1 MKTCFLF
8 MILSILT
15 SCSMQKTK
23 GVSLEQAL
31 SMSGENQAE
40 LEKVLEYYKNDSIK
54 LEAARYL
61 IRNMPFHF
69 SRMEYF
75 VSPEGERYVPD
86 IRNFTDNQ
94 AVKRH
99 CDSLQEKGYT
109 IRKEIVYDIK
119 ALHSDYLIRNI
130 DLAFQAWQKPW
141 AKDISFEGFC
151 RYILP
156 SRAEVEPASDMR
168 QELMEYYL
176 PLIDSGKARNAFEA
190 CMIINK
196 QFINDLKYKE
206 TGRSLLPVPDSIV
219 RHVPQPRH
227 EHDQPSDSLFQSDL
241 QVFVERIFGTSRHP
255 FLPVCCVPCCEIPA
269 LRLRVCRRES
279 A

>member
-1 MKTCFLF
+1 MYP
-8 MILSILT
+8 T
-15 SCSMQKTK
+15 S
-23 GVSLEQAL
+23 G
-31 SMSGENQAE
+31 
-40 LEKVLEYYKNDSIK
+40 I
-54 LEAARYL
+54 
-61 IRNMPFHF
+61 
-69 SRMEYF
+69 SRTT
-75 VSPEGERYVPD
+75 SR
-86 IRNFTDNQ
+86 
-94 AVKRH
+94 KRH

-156 SRAEVEPASDMR
+156 YRAEVEPASDMR

-206 TGRSLLPVPDSIV
+206 TGQPFYRLWKRLFGPVSENATLYAI
-219 RHVPQPRH
+219 
-227 EHDQPSDSLFQSDL
+227 
-241 QVFVERIFGTSRHP
+241 SRQW
-255 FLPVCCVPCCEIPA
+255 PCA
-269 LRLRVCRRES
+269 LS
-279 A
+279 AYR

>member
-1 MKTCFLF
+1 
-8 MILSILT
+8 
-15 SCSMQKTK
+15 MQKTK

-119 ALHSDYLIRNI
+119 ALRSDYLIRNI

-156 SRAEVEPASDMR
+156 YRAEVEPASDMR

-196 QFINDLKYKE
+196 QFINDLK
-206 TGRSLLPVPDSIV
+206 
-219 RHVPQPRH
+219 
-227 EHDQPSDSLFQSDL
+227 
-241 QVFVERIFGTSRHP
+241 
-255 FLPVCCVPCCEIPA
+255 
-269 LRLRVCRRES
+269 
-279 A
+279 

>member
-1 MKTCFLF
+1 
-8 MILSILT
+8 
-15 SCSMQKTK
+15 
-23 GVSLEQAL
+23 
-31 SMSGENQAE
+31 
-40 LEKVLEYYKNDSIK
+40 
-54 LEAARYL
+54 
-61 IRNMPFHF
+61 MPFHF

-130 DLAFQAWQKPW
+130 DLAFQAWQNLGLKIFRLRIFAVTYFP
-141 AKDISFEGFC
+141 
-151 RYILP
+151 Y
-156 SRAEVEPASDMR
+156 RAEVEPASDMR

-196 QFINDLKYKE
+196 QFINDFK
-206 TGRSLLPVPDSIV
+206 I
-219 RHVPQPRH
+219 
-227 EHDQPSDSLFQSDL
+227 
-241 QVFVERIFGTSRHP
+241 
-255 FLPVCCVPCCEIPA
+255 
-269 LRLRVCRRES
+269 
-279 A
+279 

>member
-23 GVSLEQAL
+23 GVSLEHAL
-31 SMSGENQAE
+31 SMAGENRVE
-40 LEKVLEYYKNDSIK
+40 LEKVLEYYKNDSLK
-54 LEAARYL
+54 LEAARFL

-69 SRMEYF
+69 SRMESF
-75 VSPEGERYVPD
+75 VSTEGERYVPD

-99 CDSLQEKGYT
+99 CDSLQGKGYT

-156 SRAEVEPASDMR
+156 YRAEVEPASDMR
-168 QELMEYYL
+168 RELMDYYL

-206 TGRSLLPVPDSIV
+206 TGFHS
-219 RHVPQPRH
+219 
-227 EHDQPSDSLFQSDL
+227 
-241 QVFVERIFGTSRHP
+241 
-255 FLPVCCVPCCEIPA
+255 
-269 LRLRVCRRES
+269 
-279 A
+279 

>member
-130 DLAFQAWQKPW
+130 DLAFQAWQKHW

-151 RYILP
+151 RYERGSAARRP
-156 SRAEVEPASDMR
+156 SARGAEGAAPLHRDPRPRRRPPASR
-168 QELMEYYL
+168 R
-176 PLIDSGKARNAFEA
+176 G
-190 CMIINK
+190 
-196 QFINDLKYKE
+196 
-206 TGRSLLPVPDSIV
+206 
-219 RHVPQPRH
+219 
-227 EHDQPSDSLFQSDL
+227 
-241 QVFVERIFGTSRHP
+241 SR
-255 FLPVCCVPCCEIPA
+255 
-269 LRLRVCRRES
+269 R
-279 A
+279 